1 MTKLKGYL
9 RDENN
14 YIIGN
19 YRVWYEIVDDKLWV
33 YDKNDELV
41 TIIDMPAYWWVYLF
55 EGQENKETE
64 LRFERYLIKKLGL

>member
-14 YIIGN
+14 YIIDN
-19 YRVWYEIVDDKLWV
+19 YRIWYEIVDDKLWV
-33 YDKNDELV
+33 YDKNDEFV
-41 TIIDMPAYWWVYLF
+41 TIIGMPTYWWVYLF

-64 LRFERYLIKKLGL
+64 LRFERYLTKKLGL